1 MYRRLIL
8 GFVTTLLLA
17 PAVGLAVPET
27 ASAVGCGPGAVA
39 SADSTQSAICVAVAS
54 PGSGGGSSSG
64 GTSSTSS
71 IGASQG
77 PRKCEWG
84 GKTIPCSEGDSHWFA
99 SQGCYAF
106 QGYVPPK
113 YDPAWGGHTEG
124 SVWTCAGVGPDHVG
138 TGYGFYVPPDAA
150 VPAPVLVDPAVL
162 AQRALDQLQLARP
175 SIHMAPQPPLQ
186 TYVGLETWLWMDPG
200 QWQPLDLT
208 VTAGP
213 TAVTVTAQP
222 VRAVWNLSE
231 GSTTC
236 ASAGRPWVNGM
247 GDGERTD
254 CFYTFTDISDGQ
266 TNDAF
271 AVTSKLIYQVDWTC
285 AGGCLEDNGTLGE
298 VPGLPG
304 AAAIRVGER
313 QSVVVRGG
321 ETTTD
326 GG

>member
-1 MYRRLIL
+1 MLGRLI
-8 GFVTTLLLA
+8 FRFAAVLLVG
-17 PAVGLAVPET
+17 PAVGLAVAGAT
-27 ASAVGCGPGAVA
+27 FAAGCGPGSAPVA
-39 SADSTQSAICVAVAS
+39 DPDLGTICVAVAS
-54 PGSGGGSSSG
+54 PGSGGGSSSD

-71 IGASQG
+71 TGVSKG
-77 PRKCEWG
+77 PRECEWL
-84 GKTIPCSEGDSHWFA
+84 GKTIPCSRGGGSWFA
-99 SQGCYAF
+99 TQSCYAF
-106 QGYVPPK
+106 QGAVPPRT
-113 YDPAWGGHTEG
+113 DPAWGGHTEG
-124 SVWTCAGVGPDHVG
+124 SVWTCAGAGGNG
-138 TGYGFYVPPDAA
+138 TGYNFWVAPNAA
-150 VPAPVLVDPAVL
+150 VPAPALVDPAVL
-162 AQRALDQLQLARP
+162 AQRALDQLQLTRP

-208 VTAGP
+208 VMAGP